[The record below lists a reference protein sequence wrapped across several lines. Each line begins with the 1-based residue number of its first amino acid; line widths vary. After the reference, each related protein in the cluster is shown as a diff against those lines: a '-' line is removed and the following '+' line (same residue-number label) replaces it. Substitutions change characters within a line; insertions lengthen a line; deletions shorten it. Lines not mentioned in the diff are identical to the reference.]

1 MRTCFLSAASILVF
15 GLVLLLRAE
24 PDRDGDTIKV
34 RLRLVDE
41 RTDKSLAGVI
51 RIFRQGSDKPLSLT
65 GLPDR
70 LRGLAKSD
78 AVAGWYVVT
87 ADGVE
92 TTLPRASLRLEA
104 VSGLETARTLQEI
117 DLSKKGIAEMSVKL
131 KFLFRPDEQKLV
143 AGNTHLHLR
152 DLTKKEADDYLRTV
166 PAADGLKV
174 LFISYLERH
183 KDDEHYITNRYP
195 LGTLKDFN
203 TTGVLVNN
211 GEEHRHNFGGYGQG
225 YGHVMFLD
233 INRLVKPVSLGPGI
247 TNGGNDDQSLL
258 VGIADARK

>member
-131 KFLFRPDEQKLV
+131 KFLFRPD
-143 AGNTHLHLR
+143 
-152 DLTKKEADDYLRTV
+152 
-166 PAADGLKV
+166 
-174 LFISYLERH
+174 
-183 KDDEHYITNRYP
+183 
-195 LGTLKDFN
+195 
-203 TTGVLVNN
+203 
-211 GEEHRHNFGGYGQG
+211 
-225 YGHVMFLD
+225 
-233 INRLVKPVSLGPGI
+233 
-247 TNGGNDDQSLL
+247 
-258 VGIADARK
+258 